1 MRTIDANMQTAL
13 AAKTRRP
20 AVSLTIE
27 DHTVHLS
34 AYQTPGLTDMWS
46 DCCIASDGS
55 IVRVNV
61 TRGGFGF
68 TSNFQFSR
76 ITDPSTGS
84 QWSTVTTFTGGS
96 GNMFQDGGCCVSN
109 NGGTLRAFAQQG
121 TGGNAIFVWT
131 STNNGLSWT
140 GPVTVV
146 SPTGGALTKGI
157 ASAGNNDV
165 FFLYDVVGGEKM
177 AVSTISG
184 GVWSA
189 IINWTLPNPAN
200 GAGVAVYW
208 TGSIYNIAYS
218 DGVTLFSATYNGASW
233 AQGAQI
239 ASATSGS
246 SISRISP
253 RVTFFDGLYHLICTE
268 NDTGAVYSYPR
279 VRESADF
286 VHWSDGWF
294 AHEVAASYGGN
305 YFFLSAPQTGSSGAR
320 YYFSTPGTVLSTKAF
335 SISNSSQY
343 IDISSAV
350 LSYRRM
356 EKINKPAE
364 FVVFIDNKSGV
375 FNSQVNLT
383 GGSTYQPIGP
393 GSTMKLSEGYNIS
406 GTPDTILTGA
416 YRIMKVAMMRSPTEN
431 MIQIIGLD
439 LTERLDRP
447 ARWQNTFSGQTLQY
461 MLAEV
466 CARAGLFN
474 VNISGGA
481 QLTQI
486 VPTFVIQAG
495 QTYRKALDSL
505 CSTYGLDYYLDQT
518 ETLQIREIL
527 ASDTSVWSYQNEI
540 EMISFGQDYQRANH
554 IIVNGKPSGGPFGLT
569 SAEVYDDQAMA
580 ALREERIMHH
590 TDLKITTTVQAGTA
604 ANLVMYTEQRAQV
617 DTRLV
622 VPLHPGL
629 QLADVITVTD
639 ASAPTGTGQSAVGR
653 IIEHQAIYNA
663 QRAEYESH
671 LSLQGH

>member
-1 MRTIDANMQTAL
+1 MG
-13 AAKTRRP
+13 
-20 AVSLTIE
+20 LTIE

-46 DCCIASDGS
+46 DCCIANDGS
-55 IVRVNV
+55 IIRVNV

-68 TSNFQFSR
+68 TSSFQFAR
-76 ITDPSTGS
+76 ITDPSVGS
-84 QWSTVTTFTGGS
+84 QWSTMTTFTGGS
-96 GNMFQDGGCCVSN
+96 GNIFQDGGCCVSN
-109 NGGTLRAFAQQG
+109 NVGTLRAFAQQG
-121 TGGNAIFVWT
+121 TGGNALFVWT
-131 STNNGLSWT
+131 STDNGISWV

-146 SPTGGALTKGI
+146 SPAGGALTKGI

-189 IINWTLPNPAN
+189 IINWTLLNPAN

-305 YFFLSAPQTGSSGAR
+305 YFFLSAPQTGSSGAQ

-343 IDISSAV
+343 LDISSAV

-364 FVVFIDNKSGV
+364 FVVLIDNESGV

-474 VNISGGA
+474 VNISGA
-481 QLTQI
+481 TQLTQI

-554 IIVNGKPSGGPFGLT
+554 VIVNGKPSGGTFGLT

-629 QLADVITVTD
+629 QLTDVITVTD
-639 ASAPTGTGQSAVGR
+639 TNAPTGTGQSAVGR
-653 IIEHQAIYNA
+653 VIEHQAIYSA